1 MLNKKNRFTT
11 FDAIVHVVNIL
22 IAVAILYPMVNLLAT
37 SLSGYSEIMAGEVT
51 FYPKGFSLKNYLYFL
66 GDTKVLRAYGNSIL
80 YTAVGVTCNLVMTL
94 LTAYPLSRN
103 KLKGRSLIMKLII
116 FTLYFSGGTIPM
128 YLVVKGTGLLDSMWS
143 LIVPNAIW
151 TMELIIMI
159 SFFKSIPPSLYEAAE
174 LDGANEFQTFLHV
187 ALPLSKASIA
197 SIALF
202 FFIGHWN
209 SYYNPMLYLNDPAK
223 YPMQL
228 VLRNMLLENTESVT
242 TSMLAGVA
250 PAGIKSAIVV
260 LTMIPVMIIYPFVQK
275 FFVKG
280 VTVGAVKG

>member
-51 FYPKGFSLKNYLYFL
+51 FYPKGFSLENYLYFL

-80 YTAVGVTCNLVMTL
+80 YTSVGVACNLVMTL
-94 LTAYPLSRN
+94 ITAYPLSRN

>member
-1 MLNKKNRFTT
+1 MLNTKNKFTL
-11 FDAIVHVVNIL
+11 FDVIVHIINIL
-22 IAVAILYPMVNLLAT
+22 IAIAILYPMVNLLAT
-37 SLSGYSEIMAGEVT
+37 SLSGYSEIMAGGIT
-51 FYPKGFSLKNYLYFL
+51 FYPKGLTLKNYLYFL
-66 GDTKVLRAYGNSIL
+66 GNTKVLRAYGNSIL
-80 YTAVGVTCNLVMTL
+80 YTAVGVACNLVMTL

-103 KLKGRSLIMKLII
+103 KLMGRGILMKLII
-116 FTLYFSGGTIPM
+116 FTLYFSGGTIPL
-128 YLVVKGTGLLDSMWS
+128 YLVVKETHLLDTMWA
-143 LIVPNAIW
+143 LIIPNAVW

-159 SFFKSIPPSLYEAAE
+159 SFFRSIPPSLYEAAE
-174 LDGANEFQTFLHV
+174 LDGASEFQTFFRV

-209 SYYNPMLYLNDPAK
+209 SYYNPMLYLNDSAK

-242 TSMLAGVA
+242 TSMMAGVA
-250 PAGIKSAIVV
+250 PAGIKSAIIV
-260 LTMIPVMIIYPFVQK
+260 LTMIPVLIIYPFVQK